1 MNALLI
7 KGIISVRGGRGM
19 KICLFGISNV
29 GKTTVGKLLAERL
42 DIKFVDLDEEV
53 KNRLKISLEEFV
65 NTENLRWRDQKRGSI
80 IKKVI
85 ETEEDLVFAIS
96 PISYIENFKTSI
108 ISDDNLLIE
117 LYDTPENIF
126 SRLIFSD
133 ENDDIYTDDNYK
145 NANKDYYMKEIQ
157 EDLDWYGMVNAK
169 IGIHNRVFVN
179 NKSPEEVVD
188 RIIMEYNLENDDC
201 GE

>member
-1 MNALLI
+1 M
-7 KGIISVRGGRGM
+7 
-19 KICLFGISNV
+19 
-29 GKTTVGKLLAERL
+29 LAERS

-53 KNRLKISLEEFV
+53 KNHLKISLEEFV
-65 NTENLRWRDQKRGSI
+65 NTENLRWRDKKRGSI
-80 IKKVI
+80 IKKI
-85 ETEEDLVFAIS
+85 IKMEEDVVFAIS

-133 ENDDIYTDDNYK
+133 ENDEIYTDDNYK
-145 NANKDYYMKEIQ
+145 NANKDYYMKETQ
-157 EDLDWYGMVNAK
+157 ADLDWYGMVNAK

-179 NKSPEEVVD
+179 NDSPKEVVN
-188 RIIMEYNLENDDC
+188 RIIKEYNLENDDC
-201 GE
+201 GK

>member
-1 MNALLI
+1 
-7 KGIISVRGGRGM
+7 M
-19 KICLFGISNV
+19 KICLLGVSNV

-80 IKKVI
+80 IKKI
-85 ETEEDLVFAIS
+85 IKMEEDVVFAIS

-133 ENDDIYTDDNYK
+133 ENDEIYTDDNYK

-157 EDLDWYGMVNAK
+157 ADLDWYGMVNAK

-188 RIIMEYNLENDDC
+188 RIITKYNLKNDDC
-201 GE
+201 RK

>member
-1 MNALLI
+1 M
-7 KGIISVRGGRGM
+7 
-19 KICLFGISNV
+19 
-29 GKTTVGKLLAERL
+29 
-42 DIKFVDLDEEV
+42 
-53 KNRLKISLEEFV
+53 SLEEFV

-80 IKKVI
+80 IKKI
-85 ETEEDLVFAIS
+85 IKMEEDVVFAIS

>member
-1 MNALLI
+1 
-7 KGIISVRGGRGM
+7 M
-19 KICLFGISNV
+19 KICLFEISNV

-188 RIIMEYNLENDDC
+188 RIIMEYNLENEDC

>member
-1 MNALLI
+1 
-7 KGIISVRGGRGM
+7 M

-53 KNRLKISLEEFV
+53 KNRLKIFLEEFV

-96 PISYIENFKTSI
+96 PISILKTLKQALFRMI
-108 ISDDNLLIE
+108 I
-117 LYDTPENIF
+117 
-126 SRLIFSD
+126 
-133 ENDDIYTDDNYK
+133 
-145 NANKDYYMKEIQ
+145 
-157 EDLDWYGMVNAK
+157 
-169 IGIHNRVFVN
+169 
-179 NKSPEEVVD
+179 
-188 RIIMEYNLENDDC
+188 C
-201 GE
+201 